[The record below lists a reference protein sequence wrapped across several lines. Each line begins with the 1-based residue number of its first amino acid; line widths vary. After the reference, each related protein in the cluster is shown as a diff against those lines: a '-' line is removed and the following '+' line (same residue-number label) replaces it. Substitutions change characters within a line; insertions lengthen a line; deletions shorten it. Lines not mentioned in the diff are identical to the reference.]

1 MSSTFASTVVEKVE
15 AVLALH
21 SATQPGSVLSISAV
35 AKAAGVSR
43 PNLYTRHPDLIA
55 RLRSLQEPRTP
66 SRQGDD
72 QGQNLDRIR
81 NENAKLKKINKA
93 LLLLNL
99 ELRQELARQQRRLQ
113 RNKGSSVRSRSKAT
127 LNK

>member
-1 MSSTFASTVVEKVE
+1 MNSTRASTVVEKVE

-21 SATQPGSVLSISAV
+21 SATQPGSSLSISAV

-55 RLRSLQEPRTP
+55 RLRSLQEPRIP
-66 SRQGDD
+66 SRQGSD
-72 QGQNLDRIR
+72 QGQSLDRIR
-81 NENAKLKKINKA
+81 DENAKLKEINKA

-99 ELRQELARQQRRLQ
+99 ELRQELARQQRMLRKDGLS
-113 RNKGSSVRSRSKAT
+113 GGSRSKSQSSR
-127 LNK
+127 